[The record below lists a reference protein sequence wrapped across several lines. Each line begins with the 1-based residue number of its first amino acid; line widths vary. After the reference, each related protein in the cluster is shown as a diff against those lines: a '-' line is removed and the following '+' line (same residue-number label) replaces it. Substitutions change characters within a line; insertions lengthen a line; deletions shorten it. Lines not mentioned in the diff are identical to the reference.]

1 MSANAAAAVSGG
13 DGMET
18 EKEILENRAQIRLL
32 ESKID
37 ALKELLSREG
47 IIDEEEFEDLWK
59 DLIKSRKA

>member
-1 MSANAAAAVSGG
+1 
-13 DGMET
+13 MET

-59 DLIKSRKA
+59 GLIKSRKA